1 MDIGALM
8 KQATKMQK
16 ELKVKEEELQN
27 KTYEASVNG
36 GLVTV
41 TVTGRNQMENIEID
55 ESLLEKD
62 NKEIIQDM
70 ILMAVNQALGKM
82 NEDKEETMQ
91 ELTGGIK
98 MPGMF

>member
-36 GLVTV
+36 GLINVKI
-41 TVTGRNQMENIEID
+41 TGRNQMENIEID

-62 NKEIIQDM
+62 NKEILQDM

>member
-36 GLVTV
+36 GLINVTI
-41 TVTGRNQMENIEID
+41 TGRNQMENIEID

-62 NKEIIQDM
+62 NKEILQDM

>member
-36 GLVTV
+36 GLINV
-41 TVTGRNQMENIEID
+41 TVTGRNQVENIEID

-62 NKEIIQDM
+62 NKEILQDM

-91 ELTGGIK
+91 ALTGGIK

>member
-36 GLVTV
+36 GLINVTI
-41 TVTGRNQMENIEID
+41 TGRNQMENIEID

-62 NKEIIQDM
+62 NKEILQDM

-82 NEDKEETMQ
+82 NEDKEETMK

>member
-36 GLVTV
+36 GLINVS
-41 TVTGRNQMENIEID
+41 VTGRNQMENIEID
-55 ESLLEKD
+55 DSLLEKD
-62 NKEIIQDM
+62 NKEILQDM

>member
-41 TVTGRNQMENIEID
+41 TVTGRNQIENIEID

-82 NEDKEETMQ
+82 NEDKEKTMQ

>member
-36 GLVTV
+36 GLINV
-41 TVTGRNQMENIEID
+41 TVTGRNQIENIEID

-62 NKEIIQDM
+62 NKEILQDM

>member
-27 KTYEASVNG
+27 KTYDASVNG
-36 GLVTV
+36 GLINV
-41 TVTGRNQMENIEID
+41 TVTGRNQVENIEID

-62 NKEIIQDM
+62 NKEILQDM
-70 ILMAVNQALGKM
+70 IQMAVNQALGKM

-91 ELTGGIK
+91 ALTGGIK

>member
-36 GLVTV
+36 GLVSV

-55 ESLLEKD
+55 ESLLDKD
-62 NKEIIQDM
+62 NKEIIQDL

>member
-16 ELKVKEEELQN
+16 ELKIKEEELQN
-27 KTYEASVNG
+27 RTYDASVNG
-36 GLVTV
+36 GLVNV
-41 TVTGRNQMENIEID
+41 TVTGRNQIENIEID

-62 NKEIIQDM
+62 NKEILQDM

>member
-36 GLVTV
+36 GLINVS
-41 TVTGRNQMENIEID
+41 VTGRNQMENIEID

-62 NKEIIQDM
+62 NKEILQDM

>member
-27 KTYEASVNG
+27 KTYDASVNG
-36 GLVTV
+36 GLVNV
-41 TVTGRNQMENIEID
+41 TVTGRNQIENIEID

-62 NKEIIQDM
+62 NKEILQDM